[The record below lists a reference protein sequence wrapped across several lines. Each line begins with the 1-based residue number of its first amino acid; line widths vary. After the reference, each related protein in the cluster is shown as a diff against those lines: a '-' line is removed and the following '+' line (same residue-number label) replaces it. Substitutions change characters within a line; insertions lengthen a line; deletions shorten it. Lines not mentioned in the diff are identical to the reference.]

1 LRDVGLSHL
10 KANLVLDIPWMLE
23 GGLVED
29 EDVRQ
34 RCEDVVDENAKDPVY
49 LGQQFL

>member
-1 LRDVGLSHL
+1 LRDIGLAHL
-10 KANLVLDIPWMLE
+10 QANLVLDVPWMLE

-34 RCEDVVDENAKDPVY
+34 RGEDVVDENAKDPVFS
-49 LGQQFL
+49 GQLFL